1 MKTRIGRYTSEPP
14 SSLGPRLGVL
24 PSDVLELVLSGL
36 DPTSLFLF
44 ARVSKGARR
53 RRVPSPRAP
62 PRARA
67 RPREL
72 ARRRGATTSA

>member
-1 MKTRIGRYTSEPP
+1 MKTRSGRYTSEPP

-44 ARVSKGARR
+44 ARVSKGARE
-53 RRVPSPRAP
+53 AA
-62 PRARA
+62 RARA
-67 RPREL
+67 P
-72 ARRRGATTSA
+72 ARRDDLRVKDFVGSVAMLS